1 MSSGLEDSSLFD
13 LFRMEAEEQVCV
25 LQTELMQLETEAP
38 NPSRLEKLMRA
49 SHSLKGAARIVGLT
63 SIVNLTHAMED
74 RFVAAQ
80 HGAVLDS
87 ADVDRMLAAT
97 DWLAKLQSVGESEV
111 NQWLGE
117 NSAGIGACAATVRGQ
132 EPLPA
137 QGSAAPAV
145 VEPQNVE
152 TGADAAA
159 PPAAQESAPQN
170 TVPARETTATAP
182 SKQRSG
188 EIAERDIFA
197 APGRDERTVRER
209 TVRLT
214 ADRFDH
220 LLSLSAE
227 TLVAARQ
234 LAGWGDVLDRNHRAM
249 NKALQMLEDVG
260 DSPQART
267 TVRNELERQVAVFA
281 TQIADL
287 DAVSRANELTAE
299 RLYRTVVGGRLRPFS
314 EGIAGVP
321 RLVRDTGR
329 ELGKVVRLEID
340 GESTRVDRDI
350 LDKLEAPI
358 SHLVT
363 NAIDHGIESPAD
375 RLAAG
380 KSAEATLHL
389 HGRHEN
395 GRLVITVRDDGKGI
409 DPEQIRRRV
418 IERNLATAAT
428 VAGLTEGEVLEFL
441 FLPGFST
448 RDVASHLSGR
458 GVGLNVV
465 QSMVQEAGGAVTV
478 SSTRGAGTMFRLTLP
493 IARSVIRVIRV
504 LAEGELFSVPMVRID
519 HVMIQEPEGD
529 ADKPHVTWNGR
540 VHPVV
545 PLASL
550 LGFSDQPLARGPA
563 PVLLSGGFAFAVERL
578 VDQSELSVRRLDPR
592 LGKIP
597 GVSAASL
604 DENGYPLLILDV
616 DDLIQAA
623 AGTPAATSAAHR
635 DESLAPHILVVDDS
649 HTVREMER
657 RLLARAGYTVGT
669 AQNGQEAWNLLRLNE
684 YDLLISDVDMP
695 QMNGIELV
703 TRLRANPRL
712 GRMPVIILS
721 YKDRAEDRQRGLD
734 AGADFYLT
742 KGSFDNGSFLQAV
755 VDLIGEAA
763 PPASG
768 SPA

>member
-25 LQTELMQLETEAP
+25 LQTELMQLESEAQS
-38 NPSRLEKLMRA
+38 PSRLEKLMRA

-63 SIVNLTHAMED
+63 SIVSLTHAMED

-80 HGAVLDS
+80 HGATLDS
-87 ADVDRMLAAT
+87 SDVDRMLAAT
-97 DWLAKLQSVGESEV
+97 DWLAKLQSVSESEV
-111 NQWLGE
+111 NQWLEE
-117 NSAGIGACAATVRGQ
+117 NTGGIEACAATVRGQ
-132 EPLPA
+132 EPVPA
-137 QGSAAPAV
+137 ESAAPSTAAPDV
-145 VEPQNVE
+145 SGPVTSAEPTAAATVP
-152 TGADAAA
+152 TTKHVADAM
-159 PPAAQESAPQN
+159 PSAP
-170 TVPARETTATAP
+170 RATE
-182 SKQRSG
+182 G
-188 EIAERDIFA
+188 VGRDIFA
-197 APGRDERTVRER
+197 APGKDERGVRER

-214 ADRFDH
+214 TDRFDH

-234 LAGWGDVLDRNHRAM
+234 LAGWGETLDRNHRAM
-249 NKALQMLEDVG
+249 NKALQLLEDGG
-260 DSPQART
+260 DATQART
-267 TVRNELERQVAVFA
+267 TVRNELERQVAVLA

-287 DAVSRANELTAE
+287 DAVSRANERTAE
-299 RLYRTVVGGRLRPFS
+299 RLYRAVLGGRLRPFS
-314 EGIAGVP
+314 EGVAGVP
-321 RLVRDTGR
+321 RLVRDTAR
-329 ELGKVVRLEID
+329 ELGKSVKLEMT
-340 GESTRVDRDI
+340 GETTRVDRDI

-363 NAIDHGIESPAD
+363 NAIDHGIELPAN

-380 KSAEATLHL
+380 KPAEATLRIHA
-389 HGRHEN
+389 GHEN
-395 GRLVITVRDDGKGI
+395 GRLVITVRDDGNGV
-409 DPEQIRRRV
+409 DPEQIRKRV
-418 IERNLATAAT
+418 INRNLATAET
-428 VAGLTEGEVLEFL
+428 VAGLTETEVLEFL

-465 QSMVQEAGGAVTV
+465 QSMVQEAGGSVTV
-478 SSTRGAGTMFRLTLP
+478 SSTLGAGTMFRLTLP
-493 IARSVIRVIRV
+493 ITRSVIRAVRV

-519 HVMIQEPEGD
+519 HVMHQEPEGD
-529 ADKPHVTWNGR
+529 AEKPHVTWNGR
-540 VHPVV
+540 AHPVV

-550 LGFSDQPLARGPA
+550 LGLSDRSLPRGPV
-563 PVLLSGGFAFAVERL
+563 PMLLSGGFAFAVERL
-578 VDQSELSVRRLDPR
+578 VDQAELSVRRLDPR

-616 DDLIQAA
+616 EDLIQTA
-623 AGTPAATSAAHR
+623 AGTPTTTSAVQH
-635 DESLAPHILVVDDS
+635 DESIAPHILVVDDS

-657 RLLARAGYTVGT
+657 RLLVKAGYTVST

-703 TRLRANPRL
+703 TRVRANPRL

-755 VDLIGEAA
+755 VDLVGDAA
-763 PPASG
+763 PLASG
-768 SPA
+768 GAA